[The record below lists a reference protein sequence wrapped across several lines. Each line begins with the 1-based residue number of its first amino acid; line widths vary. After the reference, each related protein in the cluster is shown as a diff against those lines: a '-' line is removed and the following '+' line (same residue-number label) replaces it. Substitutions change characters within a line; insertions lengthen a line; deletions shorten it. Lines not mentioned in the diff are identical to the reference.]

1 MNMREQ
7 EYDQSQESKALWRLA
22 AYIFGIVLASIF
34 MLAINAGMVF
44 GLAAVLE
51 STFRNVPLIE
61 PIIQYSIYVL
71 PMLLL
76 YLEWYAWDILVSAR
90 RRHY

>member
-1 MNMREQ
+1 MKMREQ
-7 EYDQSQESKALWRLA
+7 EYDQSQESRALWRLA
-22 AYIFGIVLASIF
+22 AYIFGIVSASIL
-34 MLAINAGMVF
+34 MLSVNAGMVF

-51 STFRNVPLIE
+51 STFQNVPLIE
-61 PIIQYSIYVL
+61 QIIQYSIYVV

-90 RRHY
+90 RRH

>member
-1 MNMREQ
+1 MREQ
-7 EYDQSQESKALWRLA
+7 EYDRSQESKALWRLA
-22 AYIFGIVLASIF
+22 VYTFGVVFASIVL
-34 MLAINAGMVF
+34 LAINAGMVF

-51 STFRNVPLIE
+51 ATFENMPLIE

-71 PMLLL
+71 PVLLL

-90 RRHY
+90 RRH

>member
-1 MNMREQ
+1 MREQ
-7 EYDQSQESKALWRLA
+7 EYDQSQESKAQWRLA
-22 AYIFGIVLASIF
+22 VYVFGVVLASII

-44 GLAAVLE
+44 GLASVLDVA
-51 STFRNVPLIE
+51 FQNFLLVE
-61 PIIQYSIYVL
+61 PIIQYSIYVV

-90 RRHY
+90 RRH

>member
-1 MNMREQ
+1 MREQ
-7 EYDQSQESKALWRLA
+7 EYDQSHESKALWRLA
-22 AYIFGIVLASIF
+22 VYIFGVVLASII

-44 GLAAVLE
+44 GLASVLDVA
-51 STFRNVPLIE
+51 FQNIPLVE
-61 PIIQYSIYVL
+61 PIIQYSIYVV

-90 RRHY
+90 RRH